1 MKSEIKGC
9 SPSFLSLPL
18 NQTFAFQHRRLRS
31 HRGLSYA
38 ASPSVCPLKRRHLA
52 PSFFLG
58 TSKKANYS
66 FCNTAS
72 LTCFNNSL
80 RLKPSQDLLCLYR
93 EDMDSFRTCTCR
105 IYHRQLE
112 PTPFPSPAI
121 SQDTGAISISPAAL
135 RRQSKA
141 PATQF
146 DPHDYMHLL
155 LFPVPLSVMLWGGL
169 NERPGGDPH
178 AIPPTQALLKMC
190 HWLLSLGIFASP
202 GVMACWT
209 STPGGSQLKSKTFEI
224 YVIIILNI

>member
-80 RLKPSQDLLCLYR
+80 WLKPSQDLLYLYR

-105 IYHRQLE
+105 IYRRQLE
-112 PTPFPSPAI
+112 PTPSPSPAI

-155 LFPVPLSVMLWGGL
+155 LFPVPLSVMLGGGWMKGL
-169 NERPGGDPH
+169 GETRMPFLPHRHYSKCVTDCYHWVYLLLLELWHAGLLHQEVPSWNLRP
-178 AIPPTQALLKMC
+178 LKFM
-190 HWLLSLGIFASP
+190 
-202 GVMACWT
+202 
-209 STPGGSQLKSKTFEI
+209 
-224 YVIIILNI
+224 